1 MKIKS
6 VFFTVMAV
14 FAFMACDNEVL
25 NISNELNEGDMKEK
39 GYLVLNVTNPPTT
52 RTSGEN
58 TDSGTAAESLITSL
72 TVVLTDVT
80 GKIVSFSTQTIANGV
95 SEKFEVALGT
105 YDVYA
110 LINIPEEVEVELGKK
125 IEQVIEVAEAIDAT
139 SGFKGGSFF
148 MVNKCHNDAD
158 KAGVTVTINSSHS
171 ISNPAAAFI
180 YVDRV
185 ACKIVIDTGKAPT
198 ITNLTSATGGVIKN
212 VEVEGIAAL
221 NVNKQFNLIQTWN
234 QLNAGGIPL
243 DAKVLS
249 TPLFTGT
256 SQDLIAEQ
264 YFNNIGEFTTIQKD
278 VDGKIIG
285 ILDETVGDGFYSKNP
300 VYTTENRPTIIAN
313 GDDLTA
319 GRGETTGV
327 IYKVKAKKDGDT
339 DLGTFYIF
347 KNVFYTS
354 IAAIQALQEFD
365 GVELEDLSIPSLR
378 ALGIKV
384 YEEGVMYYTY
394 FIRDPNVNYQYK
406 GKNYYG
412 VFRNSTYKLAINT
425 ISSLG
430 DDVPGG
436 TIVDP
441 TKPGEPG
448 NPPIDT
454 EETYIQVSVVVNKW
468 ILNTLN
474 IDF

>member
-25 NISNELNEGDMKEK
+25 NTSNELNEGDVKEM
-39 GYLVLNVTNPPTT
+39 GYLVLNLTNPPTT
-52 RTSGEN
+52 RTSGDE
-58 TDSGTAAESLITSL
+58 TDRGTTEESKITSL
-72 TVVLTDVT
+72 MVVFTDAT
-80 GKIVSFSTQTIANGV
+80 GKIVSTSEPNFSNGV
-95 SEKFEVALGT
+95 TEKFQVTVGT

-110 LINIPEEVEVELGKK
+110 LINKPDGVSVAKDQQ
-125 IEQVIEVAEAIDAT
+125 IERVIEVASAADAAN
-139 SGFKGGSFF
+139 GFMNGSFF

-185 ACKIVIDTGKAPT
+185 ACKIVIDTEKAPT
-198 ITNLTSATGGVIKN
+198 ITNLTSATGGVINK
-212 VEVEGIAAL
+212 VAIEGIAVL
-221 NVNKQFNLIQTWN
+221 NVNKKFNLIQTWN
-234 QLNAGGIPL
+234 KVNAGGIPL
-243 DAKVLS
+243 EANVLS
-249 TPLFTGT
+249 TPLYTGT
-256 SQDLIAEQ
+256 ELIAGQ
-264 YFNNIGEFTTIQKD
+264 YFNNIGDYTTIVKVND
-278 VDGKIIG
+278 KITGIVDK
-285 ILDETVGDGFYSKNP
+285 TVDKSYFNKTP

-327 IYKVKAKKDGDT
+327 IYKVQAKKEDAT
-339 DLGTFYIF
+339 DLGTFYTF
-347 KNVFYTS
+347 KNVFYTD
-354 IAAIQALQEFD
+354 IATIQALQEF
-365 GVELEDLSIPSLR
+365 ENHTLASLESPALR

-384 YEEGVMYYTY
+384 YQDGVMYYTY
-394 FIRDPNVNYQYK
+394 FIRDPNVNYRYDNK
-406 GKNYYG
+406 DYYG
-412 VFRNSTYKLAINT
+412 VFRNSTYQLAINS

-436 TIVDP
+436 AIVDP
-441 TKPGEPG
+441 TEPGEPG

-454 EETYIQVSVVVNKW
+454 DKTYIQVSVVVNRW
-468 ILNTLN
+468 ILNTLS

>member
-1 MKIKS
+1 MKTKRI
-6 VFFTVMAV
+6 FL
-14 FAFMACDNEVL
+14 AFMAMLAFTACNNEVFEA
-25 NISNELNEGDMKEK
+25 SNEKNEGEVKEK
-39 GYLVLNVTNPPTT
+39 GYFVLNVTNPPTT
-52 RTSGEN
+52 RTSGDE
-58 TDSGTAAESLITSL
+58 TDRGTTEESEINSLMVVFTDESGN
-72 TVVLTDVT
+72 
-80 GKIVSFSTQTIANGV
+80 IVSISTPSFTNGV
-95 SEKFEVALGT
+95 TEKFQVALGT

-110 LINIPEEVEVELGKK
+110 IINQPDEVVVTVGDN
-125 IEQVIEVAEAIDAT
+125 IEQVIKVAEAIDAI
-139 SGFKGGSFF
+139 SGFKGGSFL
-148 MVNKCHNDAD
+148 MVNKRHNDAD
-158 KAGVTVTINSSHS
+158 KAGVTLTINSSHS
-171 ISNPAAAFI
+171 ISNPAEAFI

-185 ACKIVIDTGKAPT
+185 ACKIVDATEAVS
-198 ITNLTSATGGVIKN
+198 NLKQLEIATGGVIKN
-212 VEVEGIAAL
+212 VEVKGIVVL

-234 QLNAGGIPL
+234 QLNASGIPL
-243 DAKVLS
+243 DTKVLS

-264 YFNNIGEFTTIQKD
+264 YFNNIGEFTTIQQD

-285 ILDETVGDGFYSKNP
+285 IVDETVGDGFYSKNP

-313 GDDLTA
+313 GGDLTA

-327 IYKVKAKKDGDT
+327 IYKVQAKDNNSIMS
-339 DLGTFYIF
+339 TFYTF
-347 KNVFYTS
+347 KNVFYTD
-354 IAAIQALQEFD
+354 IDDINALQEFD
-365 GVELEDLSIPSLR
+365 GIDLNDLSIPSLR

-384 YEEGVMYYTY
+384 YEDGVMYYTY
-394 FIRDPNVNYQYK
+394 FIRDPNANYRYDTK
-406 GKNYYG
+406 DYYG

-436 TIVDP
+436 AIVDP

-454 EETYIQVSVVVNKW
+454 EETYIQVSVVVNRW
-468 ILNTLN
+468 ILNTLS